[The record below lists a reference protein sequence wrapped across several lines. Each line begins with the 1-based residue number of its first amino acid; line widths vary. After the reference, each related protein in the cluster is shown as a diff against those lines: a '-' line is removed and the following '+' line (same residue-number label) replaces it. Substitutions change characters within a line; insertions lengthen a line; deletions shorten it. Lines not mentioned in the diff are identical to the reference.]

1 MDNSHPAEAWKRLG
15 IALERRRGQLGYGYR
30 QRGTFLRDSGVNL
43 SVKTIAR
50 LERGERDAYPDG
62 TISAIERIYRVEPGS
77 VEAVLRGGEL
87 VPLSDDRRRYRDPRR
102 HYDDPR
108 LQAIEE
114 LDYPPE
120 VRQGMIWVAEGW
132 FNRREGGEAAQMAG

>member
-1 MDNSHPAEAWKRLG
+1 MDNSYPAEAWQRLG
-15 IALERRRGQLGYGYR
+15 TALERRRGQLGYGYR
-30 QRGTFLRDSGVNL
+30 QRGTFLRDSRVNL

-62 TISAIERIYRVEPGS
+62 TISMVERIYRVKPGS

-87 VPLSDDRRRYRDPRR
+87 APEDAPGEQRRRYA
-102 HYDDPR
+102 DPR

-114 LDYPPE
+114 LDFPPD
-120 VRQGMIWVAEGW
+120 VRQGMINFARGW
-132 FNRREGGEAAQMAG
+132 MGIHEGGESAQMAG